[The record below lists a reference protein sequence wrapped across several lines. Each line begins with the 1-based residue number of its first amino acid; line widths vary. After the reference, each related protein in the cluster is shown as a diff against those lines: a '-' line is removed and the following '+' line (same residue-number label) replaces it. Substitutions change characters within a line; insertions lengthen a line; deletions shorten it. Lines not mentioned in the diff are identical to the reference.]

1 MRSNGW
7 AQKIL
12 VAATTD
18 VSSAARTQRTS
29 GARRNEDRLA
39 GGTAPRRRP
48 TQTQLADAMGKRQ
61 SAISKLESQRDMQV
75 SMLTKVVEGLGGK
88 LRIVATI
95 GNEDFALSVGKQ
107 RH

>member
-1 MRSNGW
+1 M
-7 AQKIL
+7 
-12 VAATTD
+12 
-18 VSSAARTQRTS
+18 
-29 GARRNEDRLA
+29 A
-39 GGTAPRRRP
+39 GHKKFSLLRQQMSPRRRERNEQAVREEMKTVLLGELRRAAGR